1 MRKPADVLVSEV
13 KNETVASV
21 VSASSM
27 ATESA
32 TLDQIVSIDT
42 SDEIR
47 EVQVGDASNVFTNIV
62 VAVARDRAP
71 SKESRSSSV
80 RASNAR
86 TTIYEEVEQSA
97 DRSVSNLRKASS
109 QDPEEFSGTDR
120 IENVGSTL
128 VSKLLTGVKALAAN
142 IVSFGKTTSG
152 ETITSSADR
161 KVSVDSDVADVVD
174 SITAKSVTVNGTVS
188 TTSDAPT
195 DEDQRGRSESE
206 AVSVSTASFSTRL
219 AKITVSSA
227 VILSITPAIAGVTSI
242 AVSLALITIL
252 VAFGLIR
259 GPTAQITAKYNNNNQ
274 IRGLSGLRALLARI
288 SARASIISG
297 GASWLLSILNQT
309 FASLTSSKYRKA
321 SASLPA
327 AAKQQRTRSDYISS
341 QTQWS
346 MSTVRTVSTTLGTG
360 LLASVSTLFGGLSS
374 KLWKAVRYLSTQLKA
389 STPTSIKR
397 IATVAGTIL
406 LLPSTAMAQDTAA
419 TGVAAFF
426 SGLTFSQVATYLLM
440 AAVGLLV
447 LWFALG
453 MFIFVYDSI
462 TKGMMRAMRLNKQ
475 FFLTLVLASMLTG
488 MAGQMAQS
496 SPTPHLP
503 QHEETYR
510 VGDGSLLLPPRN
522 WTPGDPL
529 GVTTSSDRAEI
540 ESPVRVVHAGDHTP
554 VADRWT
560 YENNGLQFYTM
571 RDLSGRPGSDNAW
584 VDADAALRADILGQV
599 FFDLTGKRVGVNRL
613 DGPDDQTWG
622 IRRGTRIDSDN
633 PGVAGSRHLHGQAFD
648 FQTAGLTDREK
659 ALFLELG
666 LRLGFRGIGFYEHDD
681 DGYFIHMDIGSRRTW
696 TGNDTATRPSW
707 ADPVMRDYNTDRL
720 AFLGDPTRAQL
731 ITHIQTA
738 LADRNTPLPERSP
751 LLVGGPGTD
760 DQPTDR
766 SVTATGPRAGTVGT
780 GGEDEPEEVY
790 DVVQRPIAEVRAE
803 LLASSI
809 IRSDSHGDGYFGA
822 SRTHGTHDGIDIAG
836 PLNSQIAAPWSGTVV
851 RAEDS
856 GNGYGKVVEIQ
867 TTIDGRTISVF
878 YAHLAS
884 ISVQEGTTVHRRDI
898 IGTIGSTG
906 NAGGTDPH
914 VHFEIRVDGS
924 IINPTDIVARA
935 YERVPLKNTGLSGLM
950 TLGSLSLLDVATQL
964 NIDRSIVLARP
975 DVLSAG
981 SFDPAPYRPVTEPY
995 VSRLEPQLLAAVRA
1009 TYDGDTAL
1017 INRHFGNFDN
1027 FVRFIEQVIMAESS
1041 FDNSQ
1046 VSDAGAVGYMQLMLP
1061 AYTDAR
1067 NAIGAGWGEDDRT
1080 DPVKNIRAGTWYMVR
1095 QLERFGTIEGALAA
1109 YNDGPGDAAVY
1120 LPDTDRAPRETRNYI
1135 ARIMAGYNEG
1145 YVQPRLA
1152 VVRSGDQVQG
1162 QVIGI
1167 DRTARGII
1175 LTINDRGTIFQMFDT
1190 PLVAT
1195 HLQIGQVVRP
1205 GEIIGVT
1212 DVDEYVQ
1219 EPVSVTVSPEEIL
1232 RQQLQLEAR
1241 RLDPRGYTLRRVNEV
1256 AAEEGRTVFPVV
1268 DVLLAEREYMY
1279 VETPQG
1285 HVLQAGPTMHVVFKQ
1300 GDQYIAITENGVATH
1315 IPQSIRDL
1323 AIQRLDAL
1331 SLNRTGVID
1340 GQNGMV
1346 LIVTREALRLPTAE
1360 LNRLQ
1365 LRLYDAFT
1373 EYVGTNLYESYILTL
1388 GRDVASRFA
1397 SPDGQFNSNGFLGS
1411 VVADGRPTRTVEPG
1425 SDASVAALEQLI
1437 ANRRAFLDQVET
1449 DLGQYGDNLRPDDRL
1464 PQWEQQ
1470 YRLGVIEGMIRQYE
1484 ADPATAIA
1492 SRVNMYRQLTGAN
1505 NNTARV
1511 RAFAGIGPAF
1521 SPANGLSTSFDIGG
1535 GLSLNL
1541 GVLMDNRYASQ
1552 LETIR
1557 QLVGVQDISSMSNV
1571 NQFFAYLSLAN
1582 QIVEFRNAIV
1592 RGHLQFDERGGIVIN
1607 SDAPGVVRA
1616 LIGERST
1623 LRADPHI
1630 AKNERGEWIFTD
1642 TDTGTTYN
1650 LGLYDTVNDIPR
1662 FVFARLFGLLQS
1674 GRQELVG
1681 ESRIPLLDGAEN
1693 IVSRLSGGFEN
1704 RYVWD
1709 PYAYRAVPIPSNA
1722 QLQFMLAGMMN
1733 DNPELV
1739 FFTIR
1744 GIPGEFVD
1752 GDPTKPSEQYLFGYS
1767 LNTRTGEFREY
1778 FRSHMYATDD
1788 SGEMWIN
1795 EALQDVRFSMF
1806 RNEPGQTFV
1815 IPSRHQFRQLG
1826 EYMQLYRGET
1836 HDGRKILA
1844 AAVNPVNGEIIRFYF
1859 EGDRLPPLEDAEGS
1873 VRTYERNGQTIYVG
1887 PITEPGSNDPY
1898 QSRVDVHPGI
1908 IVGDDRPAYILYSR
1922 HAAELGYWTF
1932 RDNDPEDRGRPATA
1946 FIELFDAATGEFLR
1960 TVPYYGDQ
1968 SIPTRALRYAP
1979 IGTLDDQEALR
1990 ARFGIEN
1997 LVTVEGQDRVYFRPI
2012 LRLPDANRDA
2022 SRGPKELIL
2031 PEGFRIVAPGYT
2043 PQGESAPLVGAN
2055 QIGIVVE
2062 RPDRVPTH
2070 RIDFPSGSIYI
2081 YPGDLDYKITTEA
2094 GSEFGFAAE
2103 WANGRRV
2110 QFIDPSHTPE
2120 GAKDDRAVVVMTGF
2134 GEIGRLESGPNARNI
2149 FEEMIDYA
2157 RRNGDTE
2164 VYGVTISGGQIDR
2177 YITSG
2182 GFAPLTR
2189 EITVVRP
2196 LDERTPLERFL
2207 MTADVSAANVA
2218 TLMERMGYGDGD
2230 PTIIAQIL
2238 RLNGIA
2244 DEVDRLTR
2252 EIPTATRLQDELT
2265 RRLAEIER
2273 RLSNNQSIEQEVR
2286 AINTLLRQFVEEQAK
2301 IEGGI
2306 ALEGLF
2312 DQIATSMGIS
2322 VDELKR
2328 EIRAEGGSNATI
2340 GATIRRLIDQRFSGG
2355 LFNPRDIEFLG
2366 LMARANAQY
2375 NANTNAYLNSD
2386 GEVPASEFYAFNE
2399 SATGGTSVDDKIRAA
2414 RAGITE
2420 AEQNIAALREKLATG
2435 GLTWTGPNGEVRRYL
2450 DLLQSREELARG
2462 YQFYFVDDGQSG
2474 SNGGTRLGRIAR
2486 LQSEFI
2492 PFWQG
2497 EVTRTR
2503 AGTDERQFAQNM
2515 LAFVQAELQGALH
2528 EAQLVRDQQYV
2539 YDVLDRYPELNRQ
2552 IGTLPDGT
2560 PVING
2565 VVLFTPQELIQRQ
2578 IAAQT
2583 ARISQFNTVIGLM
2596 ETSKTVLLPN
2606 FVGVPQGQDELLRSL
2621 GIDPAQLQGIP
2632 FLSNEQAQRFLLQ
2645 IDTGEA
2651 DRVLRAGITRMQQA
2665 LANPDLSD
2673 AARGLAQR
2681 LMTNLQS
2688 EIDLN
2693 HGLRRE
2699 LFLEYIRFY
2708 QKVAAGQTVNID
2720 EILRLSNQLRDVES
2734 TLWTE
2739 RAGLLQEFN
2748 RLGFDVLNQEAA
2760 DAARRV
2766 SELEREFALNNLN
2779 TVLGRVGIGR
2789 NPLEG
2794 ILDSLSSYLDA
2805 QRQRLDEN
2813 AVYQEARRGLQ
2824 IQVQETQRV
2833 IRESREATIRYNAE
2847 IDRLQTAILQYVSE
2861 HETDPR
2867 RLQLVSEA
2875 VTSYFRQLK
2884 RSLPAEFMEIGGVIY
2899 YNGVPVSAGI
2909 VMNGTPTIDFA
2920 TGNVTRIAGV
2930 NETVISAE
2938 QVAMYNAM
2946 QGIDAYIGS
2955 VRATVPGAD
2964 NNRYAMVMI
2973 DATDPRNANL
2983 LAQFGIGIQQ
2993 AAGFDIDAGSVADGG
3008 SPQGTPTSQY
3018 VGLLISSAAYRS
3030 DDGRLFAGVVGAIR
3044 FQDSDNYIAAVDGR
3058 LDYRLTPQS
3067 KVILEIGVARAQG
3080 TGEVTF
3086 NAIDPLTGATLVNEA
3101 RLYSV
3106 RDTLDRQR
3114 LSYELSLGNHGPVE
3128 NLTMTLSINR
3138 VHEGSFQDLF
3148 EEQTQ
3153 VFGSVGV
3160 RANIGEVT
3168 FSVEQGIG
3176 ADRTAVNVGYGRF
3189 NVNYSRING
3198 FDQYGVTAR
3207 IIETEAVRTSVS
3219 IQRDVRGNLTFS
3231 VNGRA
3236 KIVEGVDAVIGA
3248 DGNGRF
3254 SAGIVADILTLAFG
3268 SRDDNAPKYLSRT
3281 VEQVI
3286 GGEQLMA
3293 IFGGSSEVR
3302 RYDYTIDYTNLDSI
3316 RTTTMRV
3323 EEVTLGT
3330 VVHSDRAMDI
3340 ELGLDGPDSP
3350 YAGIAR
3356 IIGAQSVGLTEAQHD
3371 PRHDFRH
3378 ITT

>member
-2273 RLSNNQSIEQEVR
+2273 RLSNNQSI
-2286 AINTLLRQFVEEQAK
+2286 
-2301 IEGGI
+2301 
-2306 ALEGLF
+2306 
-2312 DQIATSMGIS
+2312 
-2322 VDELKR
+2322 
-2328 EIRAEGGSNATI
+2328 
-2340 GATIRRLIDQRFSGG
+2340 
-2355 LFNPRDIEFLG
+2355 
-2366 LMARANAQY
+2366 
-2375 NANTNAYLNSD
+2375 
-2386 GEVPASEFYAFNE
+2386 
-2399 SATGGTSVDDKIRAA
+2399 
-2414 RAGITE
+2414 
-2420 AEQNIAALREKLATG
+2420 
-2435 GLTWTGPNGEVRRYL
+2435 
-2450 DLLQSREELARG
+2450 
-2462 YQFYFVDDGQSG
+2462 
-2474 SNGGTRLGRIAR
+2474 
-2486 LQSEFI
+2486 
-2492 PFWQG
+2492 
-2497 EVTRTR
+2497 
-2503 AGTDERQFAQNM
+2503 
-2515 LAFVQAELQGALH
+2515 
-2528 EAQLVRDQQYV
+2528 
-2539 YDVLDRYPELNRQ
+2539 
-2552 IGTLPDGT
+2552 
-2560 PVING
+2560 
-2565 VVLFTPQELIQRQ
+2565 
-2578 IAAQT
+2578 
-2583 ARISQFNTVIGLM
+2583 
-2596 ETSKTVLLPN
+2596 
-2606 FVGVPQGQDELLRSL
+2606 
-2621 GIDPAQLQGIP
+2621 
-2632 FLSNEQAQRFLLQ
+2632 
-2645 IDTGEA
+2645 
-2651 DRVLRAGITRMQQA
+2651 
-2665 LANPDLSD
+2665 
-2673 AARGLAQR
+2673 
-2681 LMTNLQS
+2681 
-2688 EIDLN
+2688 
-2693 HGLRRE
+2693 
-2699 LFLEYIRFY
+2699 
-2708 QKVAAGQTVNID
+2708 
-2720 EILRLSNQLRDVES
+2720 
-2734 TLWTE
+2734 
-2739 RAGLLQEFN
+2739 
-2748 RLGFDVLNQEAA
+2748 
-2760 DAARRV
+2760 
-2766 SELEREFALNNLN
+2766 
-2779 TVLGRVGIGR
+2779 
-2789 NPLEG
+2789 
-2794 ILDSLSSYLDA
+2794 
-2805 QRQRLDEN
+2805 
-2813 AVYQEARRGLQ
+2813 
-2824 IQVQETQRV
+2824 
-2833 IRESREATIRYNAE
+2833 
-2847 IDRLQTAILQYVSE
+2847 
-2861 HETDPR
+2861 
-2867 RLQLVSEA
+2867 
-2875 VTSYFRQLK
+2875 
-2884 RSLPAEFMEIGGVIY
+2884 
-2899 YNGVPVSAGI
+2899 
-2909 VMNGTPTIDFA
+2909 
-2920 TGNVTRIAGV
+2920 
-2930 NETVISAE
+2930 
-2938 QVAMYNAM
+2938 
-2946 QGIDAYIGS
+2946 
-2955 VRATVPGAD
+2955 
-2964 NNRYAMVMI
+2964 
-2973 DATDPRNANL
+2973 
-2983 LAQFGIGIQQ
+2983 
-2993 AAGFDIDAGSVADGG
+2993 
-3008 SPQGTPTSQY
+3008 
-3018 VGLLISSAAYRS
+3018 
-3030 DDGRLFAGVVGAIR
+3030 
-3044 FQDSDNYIAAVDGR
+3044 
-3058 LDYRLTPQS
+3058 
-3067 KVILEIGVARAQG
+3067 
-3080 TGEVTF
+3080 
-3086 NAIDPLTGATLVNEA
+3086 
-3101 RLYSV
+3101 
-3106 RDTLDRQR
+3106 
-3114 LSYELSLGNHGPVE
+3114 
-3128 NLTMTLSINR
+3128 
-3138 VHEGSFQDLF
+3138 
-3148 EEQTQ
+3148 
-3153 VFGSVGV
+3153 
-3160 RANIGEVT
+3160 
-3168 FSVEQGIG
+3168 
-3176 ADRTAVNVGYGRF
+3176 
-3189 NVNYSRING
+3189 
-3198 FDQYGVTAR
+3198 
-3207 IIETEAVRTSVS
+3207 
-3219 IQRDVRGNLTFS
+3219 
-3231 VNGRA
+3231 
-3236 KIVEGVDAVIGA
+3236 
-3248 DGNGRF
+3248 
-3254 SAGIVADILTLAFG
+3254 
-3268 SRDDNAPKYLSRT
+3268 
-3281 VEQVI
+3281 
-3286 GGEQLMA
+3286 
-3293 IFGGSSEVR
+3293 
-3302 RYDYTIDYTNLDSI
+3302 
-3316 RTTTMRV
+3316 
-3323 EEVTLGT
+3323 
-3330 VVHSDRAMDI
+3330 
-3340 ELGLDGPDSP
+3340 
-3350 YAGIAR
+3350 
-3356 IIGAQSVGLTEAQHD
+3356 
-3371 PRHDFRH
+3371 
-3378 ITT
+3378 